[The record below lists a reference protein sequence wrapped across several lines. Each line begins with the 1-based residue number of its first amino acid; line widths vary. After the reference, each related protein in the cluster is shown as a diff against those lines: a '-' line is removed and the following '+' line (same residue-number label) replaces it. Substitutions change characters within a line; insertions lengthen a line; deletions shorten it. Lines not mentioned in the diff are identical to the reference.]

1 MNELT
6 NHPQIALVTGAAGG
20 IGRQLCIGLAEAG
33 YRVIATDLAPHAF
46 DHPEIHFHP
55 LDLRDEQAIVRL
67 FAEVREQHGGIH
79 LLINN
84 GAISKFHTRFE
95 GLSAAQFDQVMT
107 VNVRGAMLCARA
119 FVQANRD
126 LPYGRIINIASTRW
140 QQNEPGWDAYG
151 ASKGALV
158 ALTQSLANSL
168 ADHPI
173 TVNAISPGWIQA
185 EDYHTLTEADHR
197 PPLPCPFFHRFCPAA
212 LALARP
218 TGNNRHST
226 DPSSS
231 RPLIDRPTHRVGGL
245 FPLK

>member
-1 MNELT
+1 MNDK
-6 NHPQIALVTGAAGG
+6 QIALVTGAAGG
-20 IGRQLCIGLAEAG
+20 IGRELCLGLANAG
-33 YRVIATDLAPHAF
+33 YRVIATDLTAYSF

-55 LDLRDEQAIVRL
+55 LDLRDEQAIAQL
-67 FAEVREQHGGIH
+67 FAEVRAQHGGIH

-95 GLSAAQFDQVMT
+95 ELGTEQFDHVMA

-119 FVQANRD
+119 FVQANRG

-168 ADHPI
+168 A
-173 TVNAISPGWIQA
+173 
-185 EDYHTLTEADHR
+185 
-197 PPLPCPFFHRFCPAA
+197 
-212 LALARP
+212 
-218 TGNNRHST
+218 
-226 DPSSS
+226 
-231 RPLIDRPTHRVGGL
+231 
-245 FPLK
+245 

>member
-1 MNELT
+1 MNGK
-6 NHPQIALVTGAAGG
+6 QIALVTGAAGG

-33 YRVIATDLAPHAF
+33 YRVIATDLAHAF

-55 LDLRDEQAIVRL
+55 LDLRDEQAIVQL
-67 FAEVREQHGGIH
+67 FAEVRAQHGCIH

-95 GLSAAQFDQVMT
+95 ELSAAQFDQVMT

-197 PPLPCPFFHRFCPAA
+197 QH
-212 LALARP
+212 
-218 TGNNRHST
+218 
-226 DPSSS
+226 PSG
-231 RPLIDRPTHRVGGL
+231 RVGRPDDITRACL
-245 FPLK
+245 FLADPRNDFINGANLVVDGGMSKKMIYHTSASFWEE

>member
-6 NHPQIALVTGAAGG
+6 NQPQIALVTGAAGG

-55 LDLRDEQAIVRL
+55 LDLRDEQAIVQL
-67 FAEVREQHGGIH
+67 FTEVRAQHGGIH

-95 GLSAAQFDQVMT
+95 DLSAAQFDQVMT

-119 FVQANRD
+119 FVQANRG

-158 ALTQSLANSL
+158 ALT
-168 ADHPI
+168 
-173 TVNAISPGWIQA
+173 
-185 EDYHTLTEADHR
+185 
-197 PPLPCPFFHRFCPAA
+197 
-212 LALARP
+212 
-218 TGNNRHST
+218 
-226 DPSSS
+226 
-231 RPLIDRPTHRVGGL
+231 
-245 FPLK
+245 